1 MRRLSGDRSL
11 NTLQNDNANGYPG
24 QPASTASICS
34 RDEDLLHQFSHLK
47 PGLHAGD
54 GIQQRHS
61 SAPTMVAD
69 YVRQ

>member
-11 NTLQNDNANGYPG
+11 VTPRNDNANGCPG
-24 QPASTASICS
+24 QRASTASICR
-34 RDEDLLHQFSHLK
+34 RDEDLLHQCSHLK

-61 SAPTMVAD
+61 SAPN
-69 YVRQ
+69 YGC